1 MLVITI
7 RIMGRANTLKTEG
20 LVLKAMHMD
29 HMGMGH
35 QAELSIISICTVW
48 AKRGEAMHI
57 VGPRSH
63 KATKG
68 QRFRG
73 NAWEDIKGVGW
84 NDIGELRDNGRGRW
98 GCIPGIGGGVSIGGG
113 RKSRGRLRM

>member
-7 RIMGRANTLKTEG
+7 RVMGRANTLKTEG
-20 LVLKAMHMD
+20 LMLKAMRMG
-29 HMGMGH
+29 HMGMGC
-35 QAELSIISICTVW
+35 QAELPIISICMVW
-48 AKRGEAMHI
+48 VKMGEVVCI
-57 VGPRSH
+57 VGPRLH

-73 NAWEDIKGVGW
+73 NVWEDIKGVGW

-98 GCIPGIGGGVSIGGG
+98 GHIPGIGGGVSIGGR
-113 RKSRGRLRM
+113 RKSRGRLRT